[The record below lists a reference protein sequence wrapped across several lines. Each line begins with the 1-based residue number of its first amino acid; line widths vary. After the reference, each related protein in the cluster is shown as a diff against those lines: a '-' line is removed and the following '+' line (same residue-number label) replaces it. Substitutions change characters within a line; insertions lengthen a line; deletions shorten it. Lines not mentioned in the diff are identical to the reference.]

1 MEEIVIVHIVN
12 NISKGNMIYV
22 LVGPIASGKSTYCK
36 RKAQEG
42 ALIVN
47 DDSIVNALHADQ
59 YGAYDKD
66 LKPLYKSLEMSIIAY
81 AVAVNRDVVVDRPSY
96 KRTTRRRYIEMAHSI
111 DAEVTAI
118 IFENFGPEVH
128 AKRRFE
134 SDSRG
139 YTYEGWLRV
148 AKEHESLR
156 EPVDVHEGFDHI
168 EYIRPY

>member
-1 MEEIVIVHIVN
+1 
-12 NISKGNMIYV
+12 MIYV

-36 RKAQEG
+36 KKAQEG

-59 YGAYDKD
+59 YGAYDKE

-81 AVAVNRDVVVDRPSY
+81 GVAIGRDVVIDRPSY
-96 KRTTRRRYIEMAHSI
+96 KKSTRRRYVEMAHSI
-111 DAEVTAI
+111 DAEVTAVV
-118 IFENFGPEVH
+118 FENFGPEVH

-139 YTYEGWLRV
+139 YTYDGWLRV
-148 AKEHESLR
+148 AQEHESLR
-156 EPVDVHEGFDHI
+156 EEISTSEGFDHL
-168 EYIRPY
+168 EHVKAY